1 MSRPLRPADRAPLP
15 PAARR
20 PLPRSARRRPAPAA
34 RRPLAPAARWLFHR
48 AAGAVLVLWG
58 AASLAFLVL
67 HLVPGDPVTTLLGA
81 SATDSAALR
90 EQIRREY
97 RLDDPLAAQYAAFLL
112 RLAGGELGDSY
123 QQRQPVSVIIGEQ
136 LGHTAELALGAL
148 VLLTAGAL
156 LAATL
161 TAGRRRTVRGAV
173 SGAELVAVSTPAYW
187 LGIVL
192 LTVFSFRLN
201 VFPVA
206 GAGDWRSL
214 VLPAVTLAAPFGSL
228 LAQVLREGMESALHQ
243 PFALTARSRGL
254 GPTALRLRHALRH
267 AAVPAATLG
276 GWLAGGLLGGTVL
289 VETVFARPG
298 LGRVALDAVSGRDIP
313 VVVGLVLLSAA
324 VYLVVNA
331 LADLVC
337 LWADPRLRSP
347 V

>member
-1 MSRPLRPADRAPLP
+1 MSRPLP
-15 PAARR
+15 PAAR
-20 PLPRSARRRPAPAA
+20 
-34 RRPLAPAARWLFHR
+34 WLLHR

-81 SATDSAALR
+81 SATDSTALR
-90 EQIRREY
+90 AEIRREY
-97 RLDDPLAAQYAAFLL
+97 RLDDPAAAQYAAFLA
-112 RLAGGELGDSY
+112 RLATGELGDSY

-148 VLLTAGAL
+148 VLLVAGAL
-156 LAATL
+156 LTATL
-161 TAGRRRTVRGAV
+161 TAGRGRRVRGLA
-173 SGAELVAVSTPAYW
+173 SGAELIAVSTPAFW

-214 VLPAVTLAAPFGSL
+214 ALPVVTLAVPFGSL

-254 GPTALRLRHALRH
+254 RPAALRLRHALRH
-267 AAVPAATLG
+267 AAVPAVTLS
-276 GWLAGGLLGGTVL
+276 GWLAGGLLSGTVL

-331 LADLVC
+331 LADLIC